1 MTLENQEIIRTF
13 LDEQYALHHQKFFI
27 EKDPISIPHQYTKLQ
42 DIEISGFFAAILAW
56 GQRKTIIKKCQ
67 ELMQM
72 MDNAPYQFIV
82 GHKESDLKPFLSF
95 KHRTFNAEDTL
106 YCIHFL
112 KFWYG
117 QNTSLET
124 AFSQFLKNEDKNIQN
139 ALIGFRHL
147 FFSLPEAPRRTE
159 KHIATPAKNS
169 ACKRLCMY
177 LRWLVRKDTGKVKI
191 DFGLWEKIKP
201 WQLVCPCDVHTERT
215 ARLLGLVKEKQTNWR
230 MAVELTENLKK
241 FDAQDP
247 TKYDFALFGSSEKNL
262 LGVYLPKIKKAAQ

>member
-1 MTLENQEIIRTF
+1 
-13 LDEQYALHHQKFFI
+13 LHHKHFFI
-27 EKDPISIPHQYTKLQ
+27 ERDPISIPHQYKQLQ

-67 ELMQM
+67 KLMQM
-72 MDNAPYQFIV
+72 MDNAPYQFIL
-82 GHKESDLKPFLSF
+82 GHSEKDLKLFLDF

-117 QNTSLET
+117 QHKSLET
-124 AFSQFLKNEDKNIQN
+124 AFSQFLKDDDLNIQN
-139 ALIGFRHL
+139 ALIGFRNL
-147 FFSLPEAPRRTE
+147 FFSLPKSPNRTE
-159 KHIATPAKNS
+159 KHISTPAKKS

-177 LRWLVRKDTGKVKI
+177 LRWLVRKEVGKEKI
-191 DFGLWEKIKP
+191 DFGLWRKIKP
-201 WQLVCPCDVHTERT
+201 SQLVCPCDVHTERT
-215 ARLLGLVKEKQTNWR
+215 SRFLGLVKEKQVNWK

-247 TKYDFALFGSSEKNL
+247 TKYDFALFGVSEANFL
-262 LGVYLPKIKKAAQ
+262 ETYLPKCKKAVQL